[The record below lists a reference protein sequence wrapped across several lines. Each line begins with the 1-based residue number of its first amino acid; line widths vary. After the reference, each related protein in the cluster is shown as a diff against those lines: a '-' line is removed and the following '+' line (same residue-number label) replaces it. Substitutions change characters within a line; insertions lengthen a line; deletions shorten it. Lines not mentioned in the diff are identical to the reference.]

1 MACDCFGLLAF
12 VMLFMVVALF
22 GFSCLL
28 VPIVYW
34 LRVVIVVCLMRLLL
48 LLGCVIVLL
57 VCSYGYGVWFVYG
70 RCLGAAGVADDDP
83 FVRWRL
89 ANCCVAVYVWVY
101 LCFWWVFVLGV
112 VVWCAG
118 WVWWVAVCWL

>member
-34 LRVVIVVCLMRLLL
+34 LCVVIVVCLMRLLL

-89 ANCCVAVYVWVY
+89 VNCCCCICVG
-101 LCFWWVFVLGV
+101 LFVLLVGFCSWCCGLVCGV
-112 VVWCAG
+112 G
-118 WVWWVAVCWL
+118 FGGVAVCWL